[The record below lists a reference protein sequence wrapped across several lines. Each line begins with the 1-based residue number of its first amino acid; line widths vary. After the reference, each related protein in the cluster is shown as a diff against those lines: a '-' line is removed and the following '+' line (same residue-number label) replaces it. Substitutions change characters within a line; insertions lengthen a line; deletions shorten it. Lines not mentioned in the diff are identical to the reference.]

1 MSKFKNL
8 PIKKIILLT
17 LATIY
22 AIPVT
27 VFLIQFLYNNV
38 YIEYFSNIGAM
49 SSELNYYTKSEL
61 SDNYSLGFEENS
73 KILILDN
80 ENMETVMTFKTENK
94 SELKSDWQSLEFV
107 SENYAIEHC
116 YNGQNMHRHHLN
128 RMVGDCLYKLDK
140 ETSTATIIYEE
151 KGSNRILY
159 ASDEYCVIYNGKEN
173 ACQWIDYN
181 DNTIISEQKMNF
193 DLSSWHDYYCIFH
206 GNDMTLEFYENTT
219 FPFFTKEQDIAVI
232 DIKQQEDNIK
242 IQ

>member
-1 MSKFKNL
+1 MSKFKKL
-8 PIKKIILLT
+8 PIKKVVLLT
-17 LATIY
+17 LASIFST
-22 AIPVT
+22 AV
-27 VFLIQFLYNNV
+27 VVGVVKFLYYNLFV
-38 YIEYFSNIGAM
+38 EYFSNIGAM

-61 SDNYSLGFEENS
+61 SDNYDIGFGENS
-73 KILILDN
+73 EILLIDN
-80 ENMETVMTFKTENK
+80 KNLETVFAYKTENT
-94 SELKSDWQSLEFV
+94 SDFDSDWQSLEFV
-107 SENYAIEHC
+107 SENYAIEHY

-140 ETSTATIIYEE
+140 ETSTATIIYEV

-159 ASDEYCVIYNGKEN
+159 ASDEYCIIYNGKEN

-193 DLSSWHDYYCIFH
+193 DLSSWHNYYCIFH

-232 DIKQQEDNIK
+232 DIKQHEDNIK